1 MKIKGFIKLL
11 VFCGI
16 LAAAYYYWPWRVIR
30 HPPGVLINVS
40 PRQEDIPPKPLPD
53 VEGWK
58 LTAVAKY
65 GIRARVLGT
74 KRYHS
79 GFGSDV
85 VPVDVAVG
93 WGRMSDQA
101 VLDQFEITM
110 GNRFFFYEWSNQPAI
125 PEGEIMRSAANNHI
139 ISANADVKKVI
150 GSLRT
155 GQIVTMMGYLVK
167 ARTPDGKGFWNSSL
181 QRDDTG
187 NGACE
192 VFYVEA
198 AKAADTVPMD

>member
-1 MKIKGFIKLL
+1 MKGLFKLL
-11 VFCGI
+11 IICGI
-16 LAAAYYYWPWRVIR
+16 FVAAYCYWPWRVIR
-30 HPPGVLINVS
+30 HAPGVLIKTA
-40 PRQEDIPPKPLPD
+40 PRQEDIPPKQLPE

-74 KRYHS
+74 KRYRS
-79 GFGSDV
+79 GFGSDL

-101 VLDQFEITM
+101 VLDQFDISM
-110 GNRFFFYEWSNQPAI
+110 GNRFFFYEWSDQPAI

-139 ISANADVKKVI
+139 ISANDEVRKVI
-150 GSLRT
+150 SSLRS
-155 GQIVTMMGYLVK
+155 GQIVTMMGYLVQAK
-167 ARTPDGKGFWNSSL
+167 TPDGSGHWNSSL
-181 QRDDTG
+181 RRDDTG

-198 AKAADTVPMD
+198 AQAADTAAE